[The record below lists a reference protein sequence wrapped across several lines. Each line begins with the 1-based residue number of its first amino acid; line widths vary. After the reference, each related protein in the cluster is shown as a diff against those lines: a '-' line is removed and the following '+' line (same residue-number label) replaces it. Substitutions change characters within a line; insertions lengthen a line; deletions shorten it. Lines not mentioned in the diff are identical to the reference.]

1 MNTDVK
7 VTFIVLYCFGK
18 KKFQIS
24 IPAGRIPDERKNI
37 RFTF

>member
-1 MNTDVK
+1 MHSRGSF
-7 VTFIVLYCFGK
+7 TFIVLYCFGK